1 MRALVFDRI
10 GGAREVLSL
19 REVTEPK
26 PGAGEVLVRVEA
38 RPIHPADLS
47 FIRNTY
53 RIRPKL
59 PQIAGLSGAGRV
71 VAVGDGIELKP
82 GTRVAF
88 RWPGSWA
95 DFVAVPMARVIAA
108 PEGIAVDDVAQLPLN
123 PITAWGLLH
132 MSGTTSPAWV
142 GLTAPSSSVARL
154 VAALAAP
161 RGLRTIDIAP
171 TPEQLPAIAERVRDV
186 SGGEGLAALID
197 SVGGPLVH
205 QLFPA
210 LRQGATV
217 VAYGT
222 LSSEPA
228 LVSNA
233 AMVYS
238 NLTWKGFGIDRWLDG
253 LPEGEHR
260 AMIAELWE
268 AVRRGLLPLPVR
280 ARMPL
285 SQVAEALDAAARG
298 APGKVLL
305 V

>member
-10 GGAREVLSL
+10 GDAREVLSL
-19 REVTEPK
+19 CEVTEPR

-38 RPIHPADLS
+38 RPIHPADWS

-59 PQIAGLSGAGRV
+59 PQIAGLSGAGRI
-71 VAVGDGIELKP
+71 VAVGDGVELKP

-95 DFVAVPMARVIAA
+95 ELVAVPLGRVIAA
-108 PEGIAVDDVAQLPLN
+108 PEDVAVDEVAQLPLN

-132 MSGTTSPAWV
+132 MSGATAPGWI
-142 GLTAPSSSVARL
+142 GLTAPSSSVAKL
-154 VAALAAP
+154 VAVLAML
-161 RGLRTIDIAP
+161 RGLRTVDIAP
-171 TPEQLPAIAERVRDV
+171 TAEQLPTIAERVRNA

-197 SVGGPLVH
+197 SVGGPLVDH
-205 QLFPA
+205 LFPA

-217 VAYGT
+217 IAYGT
-222 LSSEPA
+222 LRSEPA

-233 AMVYS
+233 AIVYS
-238 NLTWKGFGIDRWLDG
+238 NLTWRGFGIDRWLEG
-253 LPEGEHR
+253 LAEREHR
-260 AMIAELWE
+260 EMLAELWG
-268 AVRRGLLPLPVR
+268 AARHGLLPLPVS

-285 SQVAEALDAAARG
+285 SQIAEALDAAARG
-298 APGKVLL
+298 SPGKVLL